1 MSDGKVVIDVVLDD
15 TKVKSDVDII
25 ERLLQHLGEK
35 AGDNMDKNFASNAKK
50 MVQEAEK
57 ARSNLEKAFNE
68 KIEQKVEV
76 RDNATTKA
84 KKVENDIKD
93 EFDKKIEQKIDVKD
107 DATKKAA
114 QVERNIKNK
123 ADNPF
128 NFKLE
133 IDKDTISSIKKAF
146 DTVDKEADEAAQHV
160 SVFKGAFAGTFA
172 ANIVTGALEHAKEGF
187 KSMIEAGIEYNAT
200 QDKMLATW
208 KTLTG
213 SATLGKQ
220 MVDMVNKFQR
230 QTGYATETLD
240 EMEQKIYH
248 IKSSASETETMT
260 KAFTTLG
267 DAMGLSNERL
277 LGVTEQFSQMMA
289 TGKAYT
295 GDLNIMTNAFP
306 AFGEALQETTGKSM
320 GELRKLA
327 SEGKLSAKTVE
338 DTLIEMSHKYSDA
351 TENAN
356 STTQGLW
363 RSIESNWSRLAGKF
377 VQPIFNLK
385 KSGFKDLEDWLASSK
400 ADEFFTNMGEK
411 VAAVVSKLTDMIEFV
426 KDNKDM
432 VLGFAKAFGI
442 LTAEIWTIKKVASVV
457 EVINTLRGGL
467 GNLRRDYA
475 LTASAATAMGDA
487 EVAASEKA
495 AAAGSATSRA
505 GTSLN
510 KFRGVLNI
518 AGAGLIAFGGK
529 WGMIAGIAA
538 NFIPE
543 ILKAGSGILKFGG
556 QALGAVKN
564 MRFLAG
570 AFGDTGAAIFGLSN
584 PIGWIITAIAAVGT
598 GFYYAYKYIKPFR
611 ESMND
616 LGDDLKGNFT
626 HAMNKVK
633 EFFANPLDLK
643 IKWDS
648 SVSKSDQKAIDSYTK
663 LVDKAQNKL
672 EELVITGKK
681 IGKQDVS
688 DLVKPYEQMAKQI
701 TKHFDDATKSAKKNL
716 KYLDGLN
723 KDEYNDIL
731 KKTTKANNQNKKQVQ
746 KITNEIKD
754 IYENAAKHH
763 RSLTEEEQE
772 KVNKLQNKMN
782 TYAAKSVSKSA
793 KEQTEILGKLR
804 DHAGK
809 LSAQQA
815 AKIVANAKKQ
825 EEQTIKHA
833 KNEYK
838 EAVDQAEKKYKGTK
852 NWADEQYYVN
862 GSISK
867 KEYED
872 IVKNAKRQKDQSIQH
887 AKDQRDAV
895 IAHAK
900 TQQRETVD
908 AAKKQAEG
916 HRDAVDWET
925 GKVLSKYD
933 KFRASF
939 AHVINSITGFFN
951 KIFDKIGLGK
961 INIPQWKP
969 AGYARGTSGTTKD
982 EIALTG
988 EEGFELAHSPGIGI
1002 YIVGKSG
1009 PELRYLPKGTSI
1021 LPHGPSMQLLN
1032 KMGIKGYASGIGDFF
1047 TGLWHKVESGAKTA
1061 VDTISDPAKLIS
1073 YIKDKVGLSEFQNS
1087 YTGAIKELATGLP
1100 NELFKGIKNKLK
1112 DAFIVNPSG
1121 SGVQR
1126 WKPAV
1131 VRALAM
1137 NGLSTSAEMVNKV
1150 LRQIATESGGNP
1162 LAVQHGYT
1170 DINTITG
1177 DLAKGL
1183 MQTISATFNAYKFP
1197 GHSNIFNGFDNLLA
1211 ALNYA
1216 KHRYGK
1222 NLSGLGEGHG
1232 YADGTENSVGGHVYV
1247 AEKEPEIIETK
1258 DGRIAIATRP
1268 TSFDDFMAG
1277 SKVTPISKLKRYAS
1291 GTVSKINDFIGSVG
1305 QPNVMMPITA
1315 YTPATTSG
1323 TAASQPQIE
1332 ITIKPQTIY
1341 TQVDGRTIQK
1351 TVKTWNDYDTKVR
1364 NFAKGQTGVNL

>member
-1 MSDGKVVIDVVLDD
+1 MSDGKVVIEVKLDN
-15 TKVKSDVDII
+15 KGVKSDIQVI
-25 ERLLQHLGEK
+25 ETLLK
-35 AGDNMDKNFASNAKK
+35 AMGQDTGKDMDANFKKNAER
-50 MVQEAEK
+50 MVKEAEK
-57 ARSNLEKAFNE
+57 TADKVDKEFDKPVEQEVKIDDKATRQAEKIHE
-68 KIEQKVEV
+68 KVKEETAKPIEQKVQVDESAAV
-76 RDNATTKA
+76 REAQKA
-84 KKVENDIKD
+84 R
-93 EFDKKIEQKIDVKD
+93 QKMVKE
-107 DATKKAA
+107 AEEARSQISSVLKGSFVGTFLGNMASSA
-114 QVERNIKNK
+114 VSTIKNG
-123 ADNPF
+123 
-128 NFKLE
+128 
-133 IDKDTISSIKKAF
+133 ISGLI
-146 DTVDKEADEAAQHV
+146 H
-160 SVFKGAFAGTFA
+160 
-172 ANIVTGALEHAKEGF
+172 
-187 KSMIEAGIEYNAT
+187 AGIEYNAT
-200 QDKMLATW
+200 QDKMIATW
-208 KTLTG
+208 TTLAG
-213 SATLGKQ
+213 SATKGKQ
-220 MVDMVNKFQR
+220 MVDMINMFQR
-230 QTGYATETLD
+230 QTGYATDALN

-260 KAFTTLG
+260 RAFTTLG

-277 LGVTEQFSQMMA
+277 VGVAEQFSQMMA

-306 AFGEALQETTGKSM
+306 AFGEALQETTGMTM
-320 GELRKLA
+320 GAIRKMAEKGQLD
-327 SEGKLSAKTVE
+327 AKVVE
-338 DTLIEMSHKYSDA
+338 ETLINMSYKYKDA
-351 TENAN
+351 TANAMN
-356 STTQGLW
+356 TTQGLW
-363 RSIESNWSRLAGKF
+363 RSIESNWGRLAGKF
-377 VQPIFNLK
+377 TKPIFNLK

-400 ADEFFTNMGEK
+400 ADDYFTNLGK
-411 VAAVVSKLTDMIEFV
+411 DAAQVVSKITDIVEYV
-426 KDNKDM
+426 KDHKDTI
-432 VLGFAKAFGI
+432 LGFAKAFGI
-442 LTAEIWTIKKVASVV
+442 LYGEIWAMKKIAGIVDSFNIVM
-457 EVINTLRGGL
+457 GGL
-467 GNLRRDYA
+467 GRLRGSMA
-475 LTASAATAMGDA
+475 LTARSSETMAAITIASN
-487 EVAASEKA
+487 EKVAASSEAFSLVGKRMGILRSA
-495 AAAGSATSRA
+495 ANIGGAA
-505 GTSLN
+505 
-510 KFRGVLNI
+510 
-518 AGAGLIAFGGK
+518 LIAFGGK

-538 NFIPE
+538 NFLPE
-543 ILKAGSGILKFGG
+543 ILKAGSGILRFGL
-556 QALGAVKN
+556 QALGTVKN
-564 MRFLAG
+564 MRFLIG

-584 PIGWIITAIAAVGT
+584 PVGWIITAIAAVGT
-598 GFYYAYKYIKPFR
+598 GFYYAYKHIKPFR
-611 ESMND
+611 DSIND
-616 LGDDLKGNFT
+616 LGNDLKGNFMHT
-626 HAMNKVK
+626 MKKVK
-633 EFFANPLDLK
+633 DFFANPLNLK

-648 SVSKSDQKAIDSYTK
+648 TTVSKSDQKAIDNYAK
-663 LVDKAQNKL
+663 LVDQAQRKL
-672 EELVITGKK
+672 EDFVVTGRKVS
-681 IGKQDVS
+681 KQNVGS
-688 DLVKPYEQMAKQI
+688 LVKPYEQMAKQI

-723 KDEYNDIL
+723 SDEYNNIL
-731 KKTTKANNQNKKQVQ
+731 KKTTKANKQNKKEVQ
-746 KITNEIKD
+746 KITNEIKG

-763 RSLTEEEQE
+763 RSLTEDEQK
-772 KVNKLQNKMN
+772 KVNKLQDKMN
-782 TYAAKSVSKSA
+782 SYAAKSVSKSA
-793 KEQTEILGKLR
+793 KEQQEILGELR

-862 GSISK
+862 RSISK

-872 IVKNAKRQKDQSIQH
+872 IVKNAKRQKDQSIKH

-895 IAHAK
+895 IANAK
-900 TQQRETVD
+900 TQQRQTVD

-939 AHVINSITGFFN
+939 AHVINGITGFFN
-951 KIFDKIGLGK
+951 KIFDKIGLGN
-961 INIPQWKP
+961 INIPQWHP
-969 AGYARGTSGTTKD
+969 PGYARGTSGTAKD

-988 EEGFELAHSPGIGI
+988 EEGLELAHSPGIGT
-1002 YIVGKSG
+1002 YIVGKTG

-1032 KMGIKGYASGIGDFF
+1032 KLGIKGYAGGIGDFF
-1047 TGLWHKVESGAKTA
+1047 TGLWHGIEKGAKTA
-1061 VDTISDPAKLIS
+1061 IDIFSDPSKLIS
-1073 YIKDKVGLSEFQNS
+1073 YVKDKVGLSDFRNE
-1087 YTGAIKELATGLP
+1087 YTGVLKDLAIGLP

-1112 DAFIVNPSG
+1112 DALVVNPSG

-1197 GHSNIFNGFDNLLA
+1197 GHGNIFNGFDNLLA

-1232 YADGTENSVGGHVYV
+1232 YADGTENSSGGHVYV

-1277 SKVTPISKLKRYAS
+1277 SKITPISKLKRYAAGTISKAANLVNNVS
-1291 GTVSKINDFIGSVG
+1291 GPRIILA
-1305 QPNVMMPITA
+1305 QA
-1315 YTPATTSG
+1315 A
-1323 TAASQPQIE
+1323 TAAGSGKANSAQIPPIEVQVAVQPQ
-1332 ITIKPQTIY
+1332 THV
-1341 TQVDGRTIQK
+1341 TQWNGK
-1351 TVKTWNDYDTKVR
+1351 TVYTEIVKYDKQATNVR
-1364 NFAKGQTGVNL
+1364 NIFKGLSSI

>member
-1 MSDGKVVIDVVLDD
+1 MSDGKVVIEVKLDN
-15 TKVKSDVDII
+15 KGVKSDIQII
-25 ERLLQHLGEK
+25 ETLLK
-35 AGDNMDKNFASNAKK
+35 AMGQDTGKDMDANFKKNAER
-50 MVQEAEK
+50 MVKEAEK
-57 ARSNLEKAFNE
+57 TADKVDKEFDNPVEQEVKIDDKATRQAEKIHE
-68 KIEQKVEV
+68 KVKEETAKPIEQKVQVDESAAV
-76 RDNATTKA
+76 REAQKA
-84 KKVENDIKD
+84 R
-93 EFDKKIEQKIDVKD
+93 QKMVKE
-107 DATKKAA
+107 AEEARSQISSVLKGSFVGTFLGNMASSA
-114 QVERNIKNK
+114 VSTIKNG
-123 ADNPF
+123 
-128 NFKLE
+128 
-133 IDKDTISSIKKAF
+133 ISGLI
-146 DTVDKEADEAAQHV
+146 H
-160 SVFKGAFAGTFA
+160 
-172 ANIVTGALEHAKEGF
+172 
-187 KSMIEAGIEYNAT
+187 AGIEYNAT
-200 QDKMLATW
+200 QDKMIATW
-208 KTLTG
+208 TTLAG
-213 SATLGKQ
+213 SATKGKQ
-220 MVDMVNKFQR
+220 MVDMINMFQR
-230 QTGYATETLD
+230 QTGYATDALN

-260 KAFTTLG
+260 RAFTTLG

-277 LGVTEQFSQMMA
+277 VGVAEQFSQMMA

-306 AFGEALQETTGKSM
+306 AFGEALQETTGMTM
-320 GELRKLA
+320 GAIRKMAEKGQLD
-327 SEGKLSAKTVE
+327 AKVVE
-338 DTLIEMSHKYSDA
+338 ETLINMSYKYKDA
-351 TENAN
+351 TANAMN
-356 STTQGLW
+356 TTQGLW
-363 RSIESNWSRLAGKF
+363 RSIESNWGRLAGKF
-377 VQPIFNLK
+377 TKPIFNLK

-400 ADEFFTNMGEK
+400 ADDYFTNLGK
-411 VAAVVSKLTDMIEFV
+411 DAAQVVSKITDIVEYV
-426 KDNKDM
+426 KDHKDTI
-432 VLGFAKAFGI
+432 LGFAKAFGI
-442 LTAEIWTIKKVASVV
+442 LYGEIWAMKKIAGIVDSFNIVM
-457 EVINTLRGGL
+457 GGL
-467 GNLRRDYA
+467 GRLRGSMA
-475 LTASAATAMGDA
+475 LTARSSETMAATTIASN
-487 EVAASEKA
+487 EKVAASSEAFSLVGKRMGILRSA
-495 AAAGSATSRA
+495 ANIGGAA
-505 GTSLN
+505 
-510 KFRGVLNI
+510 
-518 AGAGLIAFGGK
+518 LIAFGGK

-538 NFIPE
+538 NFLPE
-543 ILKAGSGILKFGG
+543 ILKAGSGILRFGW
-556 QALGAVKN
+556 QALGTVKN
-564 MRFLAG
+564 MRFLIG

-584 PIGWIITAIAAVGT
+584 PVGWIITAIAAVGT
-598 GFYYAYKYIKPFR
+598 GFYYAYKHIKPFR
-611 ESMND
+611 DSIND
-616 LGDDLKGNFT
+616 LGNDLKGNFMHT
-626 HAMNKVK
+626 MNKVK
-633 EFFANPLDLK
+633 DFFANPLNLK

-648 SVSKSDQKAIDSYTK
+648 TTVSKSDQKAIDNYAK
-663 LVDKAQNKL
+663 LVDQAQRKL
-672 EELVITGKK
+672 EDFVVTGRKVS
-681 IGKQDVS
+681 KQNVGS
-688 DLVKPYEQMAKQI
+688 LVKPYEQMAKQI
-701 TKHFDDATKSAKKNL
+701 SKHFDDATKSAKKNL

-723 KDEYNDIL
+723 EDEYNNIL
-731 KKTTKANNQNKKQVQ
+731 KKTTKSNNQNKKEVQ
-746 KITNEIKD
+746 KITNEIKG

-772 KVNKLQNKMN
+772 KVNKLQDKMN
-782 TYAAKSVSKSA
+782 SYAAKSVSKSA
-793 KEQTEILGKLR
+793 KEQQEILGELR
-804 DHAGK
+804 DRAGK

-838 EAVDQAEKKYKGTK
+838 EAVDQAKKKYKGTK

-872 IVKNAKRQKDQSIQH
+872 IVKNAKRQKDESIKH

-895 IAHAK
+895 IANAK
-900 TQQRETVD
+900 TQQNQTVEL
-908 AAKKQAEG
+908 AKKQAKG
-916 HRDAVDWET
+916 HEDAVDWET

-939 AHVINSITGFFN
+939 AHVINGITGFFN
-951 KIFDKIGLGK
+951 KIFDKIGLGN
-961 INIPQWKP
+961 INIPQWHP
-969 AGYARGTSGTTKD
+969 PGYARGTSGTPKD

-988 EEGFELAHSPGIGI
+988 EEGPELAHSPGIGT
-1002 YIVGKSG
+1002 YIVGKTG

-1032 KMGIKGYASGIGDFF
+1032 KLGIKGYAGGIGDFF
-1047 TGLWHKVESGAKTA
+1047 TGLWHGIEKGAKTA
-1061 VDTISDPAKLIS
+1061 IDIFSDPSKLIS
-1073 YIKDKVGLSEFQNS
+1073 YVKDKVGLSDFRNE
-1087 YTGAIKELATGLP
+1087 YTGVLKDLAIGLP

-1112 DAFIVNPSG
+1112 DALVVNPSG

-1232 YADGTENSVGGHVYV
+1232 YADGTENSSGGHVYV

-1277 SKVTPISKLKRYAS
+1277 SKVTPISKLKKYAARTITKATNLVNSVS
-1291 GTVSKINDFIGSVG
+1291 GPRIILA
-1305 QPNVMMPITA
+1305 QA
-1315 YTPATTSG
+1315 A
-1323 TAASQPQIE
+1323 TAAGGGKANSTQIPPIEVQVAVQPQ
-1332 ITIKPQTIY
+1332 THV
-1341 TQVDGRTIQK
+1341 TQWNGK
-1351 TVKTWNDYDTKVR
+1351 TVYTEIVKYDKQATNVR
-1364 NFAKGQTGVNL
+1364 NIFKGLSSI

>member
-1 MSDGKVVIDVVLDD
+1 MSDGKVVIEVKLDN
-15 TKVKSDVDII
+15 KGVKSDIQVI
-25 ERLLQHLGEK
+25 ETLLK
-35 AGDNMDKNFASNAKK
+35 AMGQDTGKDMDANFKKNAER
-50 MVQEAEK
+50 MVKEAEK
-57 ARSNLEKAFNE
+57 TADKVDKEFDKPVEQEVKIDDKVTRQAEKIHE
-68 KIEQKVEV
+68 KVKEETAKPIEQKVQVDESAAV
-76 RDNATTKA
+76 REAQKA
-84 KKVENDIKD
+84 R
-93 EFDKKIEQKIDVKD
+93 QKMVKE
-107 DATKKAA
+107 AEEARSQISSVLKGSFVGTFLGNMASSA
-114 QVERNIKNK
+114 VSTIKNG
-123 ADNPF
+123 
-128 NFKLE
+128 
-133 IDKDTISSIKKAF
+133 ISGLI
-146 DTVDKEADEAAQHV
+146 H
-160 SVFKGAFAGTFA
+160 
-172 ANIVTGALEHAKEGF
+172 
-187 KSMIEAGIEYNAT
+187 AGIEYNAT
-200 QDKMLATW
+200 QDKMIATW
-208 KTLTG
+208 TTLAG
-213 SATLGKQ
+213 SATKGKQ
-220 MVDMVNKFQR
+220 MVDMINMFQR
-230 QTGYATETLD
+230 QTGYATDALN

-260 KAFTTLG
+260 RAFTTLG

-277 LGVTEQFSQMMA
+277 VGVAEQFSQMMA

-306 AFGEALQETTGKSM
+306 AFGEALQETTGMTM
-320 GELRKLA
+320 GAIRKMAEKGQLD
-327 SEGKLSAKTVE
+327 AKVVE
-338 DTLIEMSHKYSDA
+338 ETLINMSHKYKDA
-351 TENAN
+351 TENAMN
-356 STTQGLW
+356 TTQGLW
-363 RSIESNWSRLAGKF
+363 RSIESNWGRLAGKF
-377 VQPIFNLK
+377 TAPIFNLK

-400 ADEFFTNMGEK
+400 ADAYFTNLGK
-411 VAAVVSKLTDMIEFV
+411 DAAQVVSKITDIVEYV
-426 KDNKDM
+426 KDHKDTI
-432 VLGFAKAFGI
+432 LGFAKAFGI
-442 LTAEIWTIKKVASVV
+442 LYGEIWAMKKIAGIVDSFNIVM
-457 EVINTLRGGL
+457 GGL
-467 GNLRRDYA
+467 GRLRGSMA
-475 LTASAATAMGDA
+475 LTARSSETMAATTIASN
-487 EVAASEKA
+487 EKVAASSEAFSLVGKRMGILRSA
-495 AAAGSATSRA
+495 ANIGGAA
-505 GTSLN
+505 
-510 KFRGVLNI
+510 
-518 AGAGLIAFGGK
+518 LIAFGGK

-538 NFIPE
+538 NFLPE
-543 ILKAGSGILKFGG
+543 ILKAGSGILRFGW
-556 QALGAVKN
+556 QALGTVKN
-564 MRFLAG
+564 MRFLIG

-584 PIGWIITAIAAVGT
+584 PVGWIITAIAAVGT
-598 GFYYAYKYIKPFR
+598 GFYYAYKHIKPFR
-611 ESMND
+611 DSIND
-616 LGDDLKGNFT
+616 LGNDLKGNFMHT
-626 HAMNKVK
+626 MNKVK
-633 EFFANPLDLK
+633 DFFANPLNLK

-648 SVSKSDQKAIDSYTK
+648 TTVSKSDQKAIDNYAK
-663 LVDKAQNKL
+663 LVDQAQRKL
-672 EELVITGKK
+672 EDFVVTGRKVS
-681 IGKQDVS
+681 KQNVGS
-688 DLVKPYEQMAKQI
+688 LVKPYEQMAKQI

-723 KDEYNDIL
+723 EDEYNNIL
-731 KKTTKANNQNKKQVQ
+731 KKTTKSNNQNKKEVQ
-746 KITNEIKD
+746 KITNEIKG

-763 RSLTEEEQE
+763 RSLTEDEQK
-772 KVNKLQNKMN
+772 KVNKLQDKMN
-782 TYAAKSVSKSA
+782 SYAAKSVSKSA
-793 KEQTEILGKLR
+793 KEQQEILGKLR

-872 IVKNAKRQKDQSIQH
+872 IVKNAKRQKDQSIKH

-895 IAHAK
+895 IANAK

-939 AHVINSITGFFN
+939 AHVINGITGFFN
-951 KIFDKIGLGK
+951 KIFDKIGLGN
-961 INIPQWKP
+961 INIPQWHP
-969 AGYARGTSGTTKD
+969 PGYAKGTAGTAKD

-988 EEGFELAHSPGIGI
+988 EEGPELAHSPGIGT
-1002 YIVGKSG
+1002 YIVGKTG

-1032 KMGIKGYASGIGDFF
+1032 KLGIKGYAGGIGDFF
-1047 TGLWHKVESGAKTA
+1047 TGLWHGIEKGAKTA
-1061 VDTISDPAKLIS
+1061 IDIFSDPSKLIS
-1073 YIKDKVGLSEFQNS
+1073 YVKDKVGLSDFRNE
-1087 YTGAIKELATGLP
+1087 YTGVLKDLAIGLP

-1112 DAFIVNPSG
+1112 DALVVNPSG

-1162 LAVQHGYT
+1162 AAVQHGYT

-1197 GHSNIFNGFDNLLA
+1197 GHGNIFNGFDNLLA

-1216 KHRYGK
+1216 KHRYGR

-1232 YADGTENSVGGHVYV
+1232 YADGTENSAGGHVYV

-1258 DGRIAIATRP
+1258 DGRIAIAIRP

-1277 SKVTPISKLKRYAS
+1277 SKVTPISKLKKYAAGTITKATNLVNSVS
-1291 GTVSKINDFIGSVG
+1291 GPRIILA
-1305 QPNVMMPITA
+1305 QA
-1315 YTPATTSG
+1315 A
-1323 TAASQPQIE
+1323 TAAGGGKANSTQIPPIEVQVAVQPQ
-1332 ITIKPQTIY
+1332 THV
-1341 TQVDGRTIQK
+1341 TQWNGK
-1351 TVKTWNDYDTKVR
+1351 TVYTEIVKYDKQATNVR
-1364 NFAKGQTGVNL
+1364 NIFKGLSSI

>member
-1 MSDGKVVIDVVLDD
+1 MSDGKVVIEVKLDN
-15 TKVKSDVDII
+15 KGVKSDIQVI
-25 ERLLQHLGEK
+25 ETLLK
-35 AGDNMDKNFASNAKK
+35 AMGQDTGKDMDANFKKNAER
-50 MVQEAEK
+50 MVKEAEK
-57 ARSNLEKAFNE
+57 TADKVDKEFDKLVEQEVKIDDKATRQAEKIHE
-68 KIEQKVEV
+68 KVKEETAKPIEQKVQVDESAAV
-76 RDNATTKA
+76 REAQKA
-84 KKVENDIKD
+84 R
-93 EFDKKIEQKIDVKD
+93 QKMVKE
-107 DATKKAA
+107 AEEARSQISSVLKGSFVGTFLGNMASSA
-114 QVERNIKNK
+114 VSTIKNG
-123 ADNPF
+123 
-128 NFKLE
+128 
-133 IDKDTISSIKKAF
+133 ISGLI
-146 DTVDKEADEAAQHV
+146 H
-160 SVFKGAFAGTFA
+160 
-172 ANIVTGALEHAKEGF
+172 
-187 KSMIEAGIEYNAT
+187 AGIEYNAT
-200 QDKMLATW
+200 QDKMMATW
-208 KTLTG
+208 TTLAG
-213 SATLGKQ
+213 SATKGKQ
-220 MVDMVNKFQR
+220 MVDMINMFQR
-230 QTGYATETLD
+230 QTGYATDALN

-260 KAFTTLG
+260 RAFTTLG

-277 LGVTEQFSQMMA
+277 VGVAEQFSQMMA

-306 AFGEALQETTGKSM
+306 AFGEALQETTGMTM
-320 GELRKLA
+320 GTIRKMAEKGQLD
-327 SEGKLSAKTVE
+327 AKVVE
-338 DTLIEMSHKYSDA
+338 ETLINMSYKYKDA
-351 TENAN
+351 TANAMN
-356 STTQGLW
+356 TTQGLW
-363 RSIESNWSRLAGKF
+363 RSIESNWGRLAGKF
-377 VQPIFNLK
+377 TKPIFNLK

-400 ADEFFTNMGEK
+400 ADDYFTNFGK
-411 VAAVVSKLTDMIEFV
+411 DAAQVVSKITDIVEYV
-426 KDNKDM
+426 KDHKDTI
-432 VLGFAKAFGI
+432 LGFAKAFGI
-442 LTAEIWTIKKVASVV
+442 LYGEIWAMKKIAGIVDSFNIVM
-457 EVINTLRGGL
+457 GGL
-467 GNLRRDYA
+467 GRLRGSMA
-475 LTASAATAMGDA
+475 LTARSSETMAATTIASN
-487 EVAASEKA
+487 EKVAASSEAFSLVGKRMGILRSA
-495 AAAGSATSRA
+495 ANIGGAA
-505 GTSLN
+505 
-510 KFRGVLNI
+510 
-518 AGAGLIAFGGK
+518 LIAFGGK

-538 NFIPE
+538 NFLPE
-543 ILKAGSGILKFGG
+543 ILKAGSGILRFGW
-556 QALGAVKN
+556 QALGTVKN
-564 MRFLAG
+564 MRFLIG

-584 PIGWIITAIAAVGT
+584 PVGWIITAIAAVGT
-598 GFYYAYKYIKPFR
+598 GFYYAYKHIKPFR
-611 ESMND
+611 DSIND
-616 LGDDLKGNFT
+616 LGNDLKGNFMHT
-626 HAMNKVK
+626 MNKVK
-633 EFFANPLDLK
+633 DFFANPLNLK

-648 SVSKSDQKAIDSYTK
+648 TTVSKSDQKAIDNYAK
-663 LVDKAQNKL
+663 LVDQAQRKL
-672 EELVITGKK
+672 EDFVVTGRKVS
-681 IGKQDVS
+681 KQNVGS
-688 DLVKPYEQMAKQI
+688 LVKPYEQMAKQI
-701 TKHFDDATKSAKKNL
+701 SKHFDDATKSAKKNL

-723 KDEYNDIL
+723 SDEYNNIL
-731 KKTTKANNQNKKQVQ
+731 KKTTKANNQNKKEVQ
-746 KITNEIKD
+746 KITNEIKG

-763 RSLTEEEQE
+763 RSLTEDEQK
-772 KVNKLQNKMN
+772 KVNKLQDKMN
-782 TYAAKSVSKSA
+782 SYAAKSVSKSA
-793 KEQTEILGKLR
+793 KEQQEILGKLR

-862 GSISK
+862 RSISK

-872 IVKNAKRQKDQSIQH
+872 IVKNAKRQKDQSIKH

-895 IAHAK
+895 IANAK
-900 TQQRETVD
+900 TQQRQTVD

-939 AHVINSITGFFN
+939 AHVINGITGFFN
-951 KIFDKIGLGK
+951 KIFDKIGMGN
-961 INIPQWKP
+961 INIPQWHP
-969 AGYARGTSGTTKD
+969 PGYAKGTAGTAKD

-988 EEGFELAHSPGIGI
+988 EEGPELAHSPGIGT
-1002 YIVGKSG
+1002 YIVGKTG

-1032 KMGIKGYASGIGDFF
+1032 KLGIKGYAGGIGDFF
-1047 TGLWHKVESGAKTA
+1047 TGLWHSVEKGAKTA
-1061 VDTISDPAKLIS
+1061 IDVFSDPSKLIS
-1073 YIKDKVGLSEFQNS
+1073 YIKDKIGLSNFRNR
-1087 YTGAIKELATGLP
+1087 YTGVLKDLTIGLP

-1112 DAFIVNPSG
+1112 DALVVNPSG

-1162 LAVQHGYT
+1162 AAVQHGYT

-1232 YADGTENSVGGHVYV
+1232 YADGTENSSGGHVYV

-1277 SKVTPISKLKRYAS
+1277 SKITPISKLKRYAAGTISKAANLVNNVS
-1291 GTVSKINDFIGSVG
+1291 GPRIILA
-1305 QPNVMMPITA
+1305 QA
-1315 YTPATTSG
+1315 A
-1323 TAASQPQIE
+1323 TAAGSGKANSAQIPPIEVQVAVQPQ
-1332 ITIKPQTIY
+1332 THV
-1341 TQVDGRTIQK
+1341 TQWNGK
-1351 TVKTWNDYDTKVR
+1351 TVYTEIVKYDKQATNIR
-1364 NFAKGQTGVNL
+1364 NIFKGLSTI